1 MFLICQES
9 HVRIVDPDGNVVC
22 KGGRALV
29 NQHLSMPA
37 IPFSA
42 SAGEIVLEGSS
53 LPRNLRGM
61 EDHFRFGA

>member
-1 MFLICQES
+1 M
-9 HVRIVDPDGNVVC
+9 DPDGNVVC

-42 SAGEIVLEGSS
+42 SAGEIVLKGSW
-53 LPRNLRGM
+53 LCRNLRGM